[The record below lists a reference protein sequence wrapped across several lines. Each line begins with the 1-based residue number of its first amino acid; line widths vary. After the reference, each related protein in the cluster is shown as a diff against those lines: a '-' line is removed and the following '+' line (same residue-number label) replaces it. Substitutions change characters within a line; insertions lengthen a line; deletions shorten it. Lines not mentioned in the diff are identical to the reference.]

1 MPKEGEDQLAVLRS
15 HLETLANTEAQLKEL
30 RNRSM
35 DETPYDIHSRDDT
48 SIIEVLELW
57 QKVFQDTFQEYHRL
71 SARLVRS
78 QNSAEAFRLWR
89 QYIQHVN
96 AFLSSAIPEDYAALK
111 EHQHLCE
118 IHENLMVSQQNVL
131 ATHTESEQHAEPE
144 VSEQFKQLTNMHN
157 ETLSRITQRSIELE
171 RRMSI
176 WHTYRQDLSALLEW
190 LKGREKDRNALQLR
204 YIHLKRLP
212 RLRQRLDEIINQV
225 PTGEQM
231 LLRLK
236 QQQYELIKVCDDA
249 LATSIRME
257 QASVAQRVS
266 NLKAALDTWSGFLS
280 KIKDLEEKYEKQLT
294 DVQHHLTVAQQ
305 VISQTET
312 SLPTTSDSIQ
322 ECLSQLRT
330 QRIEISKCTPTL
342 ESLNVLQ
349 EELKECIS
357 PYDIKSLR
365 QTLWI
370 LWQQHADIDYELSSL
385 INKIEERLM
394 LVTNFDSRYNRLS
407 KWLDKLEERLEK
419 TEISAVGNPEEFAKQ
434 LETQINTELTLR
446 ERDREWLLSSA
457 REIME
462 LYADGS
468 THSESIKSDAQEK
481 CDILIDRWDRVRYL
495 CKQRSSKIND
505 LKMTLLRLEERI
517 ALLRSWMFEVETELG
532 KPLTFDSYT
541 PPVIETKLR
550 EHEKIQRSIEQ
561 KSSNV
566 GEVLNLVEMLLND
579 ADAWRSHLNT
589 ANLALAAQN
598 LELRWKQV
606 CSQSNERKQRILTVW
621 NLLQQLIKMTT
632 ENKLWIQNQELNIAN
647 LERDLD
653 KLSKEE
659 ANERQQLVERQ
670 LNELEEQLGNFTL
683 LAQTYGKLTSCYG
696 VDAENIQKLTLPTK
710 IMLTKWRLFQSRCN
724 AITDTISKDLSLY
737 RDLKKSQNNAIHCLQ
752 RLQCDLD
759 KLNESNPKSASEY
772 KDILKRIERI
782 ENKFKTTES
791 QVQTVEKLGTEVKGI
806 LKRKEDLATT
816 AALITQLTM
825 LWRELQTRLI
835 TTKTEFEKKAI
846 LSGVSLVE
854 DIILPSK
861 VEESEAGV
869 QVDTLS
875 KRKMR
880 KGPMVRETSITAKD
894 AYIMELETAIKECQT
909 NLDDLQ
915 KVICDRTRKP
925 GPQKMSKLLG
935 NAQSSTELV
944 KHLSQMLLSE
954 CNATNNDAQT
964 DTVAELTLRFDTLQ
978 SQWKAR
984 QQHDQNAR

>member
-1 MPKEGEDQLAVLRS
+1 M
-15 HLETLANTEAQLKEL
+15 ETLSNTEEQLKEL
-30 RNRSM
+30 RNRRIDSTT
-35 DETPYDIHSRDDT
+35 DDADSRDDT

-57 QKVFQDTFQEYHRL
+57 QRIFQDTFQEYHRL

-111 EHQHLCE
+111 EQQHLCE

-131 ATHTESEQHAEPE
+131 ATHTESEQNAEPE

-157 ETLSRITQRSIELE
+157 ETLSRITQRNIELE

-176 WHTYRQDLSALLEW
+176 WHIYRQDMTALLEW
-190 LKGREKDRNALQLR
+190 LKEREKERNALQLR

-212 RLRQRLDEIINQV
+212 RLRQRLDELNNQI
-225 PTGEQM
+225 PIGEQM
-231 LLRLK
+231 LVNLK
-236 QQQYELIKVCDDA
+236 QQQQELIKLCDDA

-280 KIKDLEEKYEKQLT
+280 KIRDLEETYEKQLA
-294 DVQHHLTVAQQ
+294 DVQHQLTNAQQ
-305 VISQTET
+305 LITKTEAA
-312 SLPTTSDSIQ
+312 LPTTPDSIQ
-322 ECLSQLRT
+322 ECLSMLRA
-330 QRIEISKCTPTL
+330 QRIEISKYTSTL
-342 ESLNVLQ
+342 ENLNVLQ

-394 LVTNFDSRYNRLS
+394 LVTNFNNRYDRLS

-419 TEISAVGNPEEFAKQ
+419 TSDISAGANPEEFAKQ
-434 LETQINTELTLR
+434 LETQINTELSLR
-446 ERDREWLLSSA
+446 ERDREWLISSA

-462 LYADGS
+462 LYADNS
-468 THSESIKSDAQEK
+468 AQSESVRSDVQEK
-481 CDILIDRWDRVRYL
+481 CDILIDRWDRVRHL
-495 CKQRSSKIND
+495 CKQRTSKIND

-541 PPVIETKLR
+541 PPVIETKLK

-598 LELRWKQV
+598 LEQRWKQV

-632 ENKLWIQNQELNIAN
+632 ENKLWIQNQESNISN

-653 KLSKEE
+653 KLTKEE
-659 ANERQQLVERQ
+659 ANERQQLVEHQ
-670 LNELEEQLGNFTL
+670 LGELEKQSGNFTQ
-683 LAQTYGKLTSCYG
+683 LAVTYAKLTSCYG
-696 VDAENIQKLTLPTK
+696 VDPENIQKLTMPTK
-710 IMLTKWRLFQSRCN
+710 IMLTKWRQLQSRCN
-724 AITDTISKDLSLY
+724 AITDTISKDMSLY
-737 RDLKKSQNNAIHCLQ
+737 RDFKKAQSDTMHSLERLK
-752 RLQCDLD
+752 CDLD
-759 KLNESNPKSASEY
+759 KLSESNPKSASEFE
-772 KDILKRIERI
+772 DILNRFERLQ
-782 ENKFKTTES
+782 NKFQTSES
-791 QVQTVEKLGTEVKGI
+791 QMENVEKLAAEVKGK
-806 LKRKEDLATT
+806 LKKPEDVVTT
-816 AALITQLTM
+816 TTLITQLMM
-825 LWRELQTRLI
+825 LWREIHTRLT
-835 TTKTEFEKKAI
+835 TTKTELEKKAVA
-846 LSGVSLVE
+846 SGVSLAEGLIPKSRV
-854 DIILPSK
+854 K
-861 VEESEAGV
+861 ESEAGV

-875 KRKMR
+875 KRKIR
-880 KGPMVRETSITAKD
+880 KAPMVRETSITAKD

-915 KVICDRTRKP
+915 KTICDRTRKP
-925 GPQKMSKLLG
+925 GPQKIAKLLS

-944 KHLSQMLLSE
+944 KHLSQMLLTE
-954 CNATNNDAQT
+954 CKATNKDAQT
-964 DTVAELTLRFDTLQ
+964 DNVAELILRFDTLQ